1 MYEIQVEIHLPPL
14 LFNFSRICGR
24 CTVQYRTETCNGTTE
39 TVLKK
44 RQRVLLWNGHQEIF
58 TLQSF
63 QQRETISKKIFL
75 WPETFLSGGG
85 GARGF
90 SFPTIGKMALLRGEF
105 CFLKSVVFS
114 MFFLSRAT
122 VCWLQECNLAWAA
135 KSSPEESYREE
146 PVFKA
151 TPFCLFASTF

>member
-1 MYEIQVEIHLPPL
+1 MYQQNMYEIQVEIHLPPL

-44 RQRVLLWNGHQEIF
+44 RQRVHLWNGHQEIF

-85 GARGF
+85 GGTRVFVSDDWKNGPSERGV
-90 SFPTIGKMALLRGEF
+90 LLFETG
-105 CFLKSVVFS
+105 CI
-114 MFFLSRAT
+114 
-122 VCWLQECNLAWAA
+122 
-135 KSSPEESYREE
+135 
-146 PVFKA
+146 
-151 TPFCLFASTF
+151 

>member
-1 MYEIQVEIHLPPL
+1 MYQQNMYEIQVEIHLPPL

-44 RQRVLLWNGHQEIF
+44 RQRVHLWNGHQEIF

-75 WPETFLSGGG
+75 WPETFLSAGGRAG
-85 GARGF
+85 RPPPTRVFVSDDWKNGPSERGVLLF
-90 SFPTIGKMALLRGEF
+90 EIG
-105 CFLKSVVFS
+105 CI
-114 MFFLSRAT
+114 
-122 VCWLQECNLAWAA
+122 
-135 KSSPEESYREE
+135 
-146 PVFKA
+146 
-151 TPFCLFASTF
+151 